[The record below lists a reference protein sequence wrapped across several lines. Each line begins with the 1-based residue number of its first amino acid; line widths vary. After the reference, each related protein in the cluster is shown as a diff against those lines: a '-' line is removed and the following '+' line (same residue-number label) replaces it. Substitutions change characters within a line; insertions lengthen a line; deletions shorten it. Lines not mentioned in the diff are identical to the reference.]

1 MRGYNL
7 CVSSMNIYS
16 TVVYLAPY
24 LRYRKC
30 NALQEKQ
37 IPPPTPHM
45 LEIKLLFQ
53 KAAPKQETSQ
63 LSNTN
68 YTPHE
73 PMHSSQNETEYQLQ
87 GIIKESKQMAETA
100 VGTEITG
107 RK

>member
-24 LRYRKC
+24 LTYWKC

-37 IPPPTPHM
+37 IPPSTPQM

-73 PMHSSQNETEYQLQ
+73 PMHSSQNETEYQFQ